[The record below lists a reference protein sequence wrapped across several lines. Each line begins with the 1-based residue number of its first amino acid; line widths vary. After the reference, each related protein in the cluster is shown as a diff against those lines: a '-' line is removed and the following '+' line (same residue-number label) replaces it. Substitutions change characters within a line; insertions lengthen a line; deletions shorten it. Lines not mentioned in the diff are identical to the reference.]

1 MAKRYVQA
9 LKSKSH
15 DGLSGCRVA
24 LRTRT
29 HNLTVVHWDCTSES
43 KFWTKVYLNWN
54 FGFLKSS
61 TVKDGSNGISGQSA
75 AFLTFV
81 LWTIVGWESENWL
94 DRSSVKLRVRI
105 RVRARS
111 PDGTLVRVRR
121 TLDWINYQ
129 KGLLMNL
136 KIEKKYSKKCI
147 FSWIDNIFQ
156 KLFNPSLSSCSWSWP
171 NAATFAKSNDDHP
184 NIT

>member
-9 LKSKSH
+9 LKSKSR
-15 DGLSGCRVA
+15 DGLSGCRDA

-29 HNLTVVHWDCTSES
+29 HNLTVVNRDCTPES

-54 FGFLKSS
+54 FRFLKSS

-94 DRSSVKLRVRI
+94 DRSSVKLRIRI
-105 RVRARS
+105 RVRARTR
-111 PDGTLVRVRR
+111 DGTLDRVRR

-136 KIEKKYSKKCI
+136 KIEK
-147 FSWIDNIFQ
+147 NIRKNVF
-156 KLFNPSLSSCSWSWP
+156 F
-171 NAATFAKSNDDHP
+171 HE
-184 NIT
+184 

>member
-1 MAKRYVQA
+1 MSRCPENPY
-9 LKSKSH
+9 LEF
-15 DGLSGCRVA
+15 D
-24 LRTRT
+24 RTP
-29 HNLTVVHWDCTSES
+29 ES
-43 KFWTKVYLNWN
+43 KFWIKVYLNWN

-61 TVKDGSNGISGQSA
+61 TVKDGSKGISGQSA

-94 DRSSVKLRVRI
+94 DRSSVKTHVRI
-105 RVRARS
+105 RVRYRTRVRA
-111 PDGTLVRVRR
+111 LVRVRR

-136 KIEKKYSKKCI
+136 KIEKKNRKKCI

-156 KLFNPSLSSCSWSWP
+156 KLFNPSLSSCSWLWP

-184 NIT
+184 NITKN